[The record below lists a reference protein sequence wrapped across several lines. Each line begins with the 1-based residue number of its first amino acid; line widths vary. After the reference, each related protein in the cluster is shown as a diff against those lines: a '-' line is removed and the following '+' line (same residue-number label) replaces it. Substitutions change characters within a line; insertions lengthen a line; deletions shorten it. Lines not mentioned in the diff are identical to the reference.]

1 MEVRTS
7 RSGSGGGPLIAANVI
22 VTGRN
27 PEYLSRAALD
37 LGAVRTAAFDATDP
51 AALQRFFGDLPDPVD
66 HVMVTAGSQYYAR
79 LADVAA
85 LAVHLMTNTALAGAT
100 YDIDGGA
107 GIIAFIAAFAGLIGM
122 WFAARRSVPPWCR
135 ERSSRPV
142 LAFKLAPPHD
152 RQIMSPVVRCATP

>member
-1 MEVRTS
+1 MS

-27 PEYLSRAALD
+27 PEYLSRAVLD

-79 LADVAA
+79 
-85 LAVHLMTNTALAGAT
+85 
-100 YDIDGGA
+100 
-107 GIIAFIAAFAGLIGM
+107 
-122 WFAARRSVPPWCR
+122 RSAPPWCR

-142 LAFKLAPPHD
+142 LAFELAPPHD
-152 RQIMSPVVRCATP
+152 RQIVSPVVRCATP